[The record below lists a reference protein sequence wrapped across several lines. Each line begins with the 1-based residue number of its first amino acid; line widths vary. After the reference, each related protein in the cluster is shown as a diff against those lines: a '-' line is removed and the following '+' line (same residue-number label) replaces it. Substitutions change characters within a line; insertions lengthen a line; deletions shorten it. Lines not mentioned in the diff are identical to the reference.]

1 MQRFFQWRFAF
12 SQVSSITFALLGA
25 VSSLC
30 LGAPS
35 SHAFELTYRASIYEI
50 DFSAADFSDA
60 VVNYTAYTYGRTFPG
75 ESFSFEIAVKPFFQN
90 YTFNLHRDLILTGG
104 ESRPNAALYEV
115 FSLGYEGGYTWS
127 YQTPVATAPFAGF
140 GESWIQRS
148 PTDDGGWALA
158 FLGGGA
164 TTEIVVQASYDLVVS
179 IVGDW
184 SRLGRR
190 GNQLTFVNL
199 EAGYTILENFIYDEE
214 TDRTWFSATRADW
227 DGSSPDFHFILNH
240 PTPVQPVPEP
250 ATLLGTGLAMAGGL
264 AGRRYAQ
271 SRR

>member
-1 MQRFFQWRFAF
+1 MQRLLQWRFAL

-25 VSSLC
+25 VSSWC

-35 SHAFELTYRASIYEI
+35 SHAFELTYRASIYEV
-50 DFSAADFSDA
+50 DFSATDFSDA
-60 VVNYTAYTYGRTFPG
+60 VVKYTAYTYGSTFPG
-75 ESFSFEIAVKPFFQN
+75 ENFSFEIAVKPFFQN
-90 YTFNLHRDLILTGG
+90 YAFSLHRDLILTGG
-104 ESRPNAALYEV
+104 ESRSNAALYEV
-115 FSLGYEGGYTWS
+115 FSLGYEGGYAWS

-148 PTDDGGWALA
+148 QKDDGGWDLA

-164 TTEIVVQASYDLVVS
+164 TTEIVVQASYELVVS

-184 SRLGRR
+184 SRSGTR
-190 GNQLTFVNL
+190 GNQLAFVNL
-199 EAGYTILENFIYDEE
+199 KPGYTILKNFIYDKEAN
-214 TDRTWFSATRADW
+214 RTLFAATRADW
-227 DGSSPDFHFILNH
+227 DGRSPDFHFILNQ

-250 ATLLGTGLAMAGGL
+250 TTLLGAGLAMAGSL